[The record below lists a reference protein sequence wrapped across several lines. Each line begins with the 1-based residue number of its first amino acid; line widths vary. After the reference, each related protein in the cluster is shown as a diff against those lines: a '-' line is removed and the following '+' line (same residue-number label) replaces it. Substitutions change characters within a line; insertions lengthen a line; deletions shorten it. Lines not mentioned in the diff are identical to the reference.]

1 LVREDVRTVLD
12 RLAVE
17 IAATR
22 RGLPATAVVLSA
34 IRAELPAT
42 AP

>member
-1 LVREDVRTVLD
+1 MREDARAVRD
-12 RLAVE
+12 RLAAK
-17 IAATR
+17 IATTR